1 MKENLIGQQF
11 GHLTVIDY
19 NENNKK
25 WICKCDCGN
34 MTEVVTSNLKLGN
47 TKSCGHLKNAKGVR
61 KHKDINIMNDKKD
74 YQEYIKELGQKIK
87 TYRIM
92 KEMSQQDLEDKTG
105 VSKRSISRLEQ
116 GESVQVDNL
125 FKILLALELGDNIEL
140 LVPDQTKRP
149 SFYLEKT
156 ADKPKRVRK
165 KIEKSEFKWGDEQ

>member
-1 MKENLIGQQF
+1 MAYCCIIKTLKRQ
-11 GHLTVIDY
+11 
-19 NENNKK
+19 K
-25 WICKCDCGN
+25 WRD
-34 MTEVVTSNLKLGN
+34 
-47 TKSCGHLKNAKGVR
+47 
-61 KHKDINIMNDKKD
+61 IMNDKKD

>member
-1 MKENLIGQQF
+1 MAYWYIIKALKRQ
-11 GHLTVIDY
+11 
-19 NENNKK
+19 K
-25 WICKCDCGN
+25 WRD
-34 MTEVVTSNLKLGN
+34 
-47 TKSCGHLKNAKGVR
+47 
-61 KHKDINIMNDKKD
+61 IMNNKKD

-165 KIEKSEFKWGDEQ
+165 KNEKSEFKWGDEQ

>member
-1 MKENLIGQQF
+1 MAYWYIIKTLKRQ
-11 GHLTVIDY
+11 
-19 NENNKK
+19 K
-25 WICKCDCGN
+25 WRD
-34 MTEVVTSNLKLGN
+34 
-47 TKSCGHLKNAKGVR
+47 
-61 KHKDINIMNDKKD
+61 IMNDKKD

-165 KIEKSEFKWGDEQ
+165 KIEKSEFKWGDEQWILQQKCICGGHE

>member
-1 MKENLIGQQF
+1 
-11 GHLTVIDY
+11 
-19 NENNKK
+19 
-25 WICKCDCGN
+25 
-34 MTEVVTSNLKLGN
+34 
-47 TKSCGHLKNAKGVR
+47 
-61 KHKDINIMNDKKD
+61 MNDKKD

-149 SFYLEKT
+149 SCYLEKT

-165 KIEKSEFKWGDEQ
+165 KIKKSEFKWGDEQ

>member
-1 MKENLIGQQF
+1 MAYLYIIKTLKRQ
-11 GHLTVIDY
+11 
-19 NENNKK
+19 K
-25 WICKCDCGN
+25 WRD
-34 MTEVVTSNLKLGN
+34 
-47 TKSCGHLKNAKGVR
+47 
-61 KHKDINIMNDKKD
+61 IMNDKKD

-165 KIEKSEFKWGDEQ
+165 KIKKSEFKWGDEQ

>member
-1 MKENLIGQQF
+1 MAYLYIIKTLKRQ
-11 GHLTVIDY
+11 
-19 NENNKK
+19 K
-25 WICKCDCGN
+25 WRD
-34 MTEVVTSNLKLGN
+34 
-47 TKSCGHLKNAKGVR
+47 
-61 KHKDINIMNDKKD
+61 IMNDKKD

-165 KIEKSEFKWGDEQ
+165 KIEKSKFKWGDEQ